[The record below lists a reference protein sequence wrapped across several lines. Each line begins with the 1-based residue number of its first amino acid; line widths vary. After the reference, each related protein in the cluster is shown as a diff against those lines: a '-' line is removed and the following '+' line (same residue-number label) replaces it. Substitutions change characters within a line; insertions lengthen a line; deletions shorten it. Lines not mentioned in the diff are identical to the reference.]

1 MRKIQE
7 ISKSEMEVMQVIWAA
22 EGSVTSAEIQQVLNK
37 GKSWKPTTV
46 LTFLAR
52 LAEKGIIETSK
63 KGKSNQYVPLISEC
77 EYRQFKTRS
86 FLNSVHKGSI
96 KCFIAALYEGDGIS
110 KEEIRELK
118 KWLSQR

>member
-1 MRKIQE
+1 
-7 ISKSEMEVMQVIWAA
+7 
-22 EGSVTSAEIQQVLNK
+22 
-37 GKSWKPTTV
+37 
-46 LTFLAR
+46 
-52 LAEKGIIETSK
+52 
-63 KGKSNQYVPLISEC
+63 EC